1 MERHIELGDVDANI
15 QPQTST
21 FYSRRRQVK
30 RRRFQSDEYSTRG
43 GSNISGSL
51 DGTPITQPLLLILR
65 LLSYYKIQLFSVG
78 PSQTWNLRQTLGEG
92 STFSVDGANLPI
104 WRGLSDLRYRNLDL
118 KGPKEKFYFNDH
130 TQTKWDHNTLVA
142 YKVLVSNKDMDRSM
156 IIVDMIT
163 ELRVLCHPPLQNHP
177 NIVRLLGVAWVREID
192 LGSTLTPAPNQSA
205 EDFEMCNR
213 PTVVVERAP
222 YGSLLD
228 FLRSDEFRAT
238 RSSLVAKVYLC
249 LDVLNG
255 ITVRSSIIFPA
266 SIPKVA
272 SDEKQ
277 ALHACDILHGDIKC
291 ENALVFKT
299 ENGTA
304 ENWRVKISDFGH
316 SILNMEGKTPD
327 EFTRREVL
335 GTDFYSP
342 PELNDA
348 EAILEVANMKSVDIW
363 CWGLLMWKVMIDGA
377 DYAYADGPEI
387 NRDEMQT
394 LREHDRMA
402 TTAKDACEKYLNAH
416 HSRESTG
423 FSTILGV
430 LLDALCPNASDRPNA
445 PSLLSRLKRFS
456 GEK

>member
-1 MERHIELGDVDANI
+1 MERHIELGDVGANI

-30 RRRFQSDEYSTRG
+30 RLRFQSDEYSTRG

-51 DGTPITQPLLLILR
+51 DRTPITQSLLLILR
-65 LLSYYKIQLFSVG
+65 LLSYYKIQLFSVD
-78 PSQTWNLRQTLGEG
+78 PSQKWNLRKTLGVG
-92 STFSVDGANLPI
+92 STFSVDGADLPI
-104 WRGLSDLRYRNLDL
+104 WRTLSNLQYRNLDL
-118 KGPKEKFYFNDH
+118 KGPGEKFYFNDH
-130 TQTKWDHNTLVA
+130 TQTKWDQNTLVA
-142 YKVLVSNKDMDRSM
+142 YKALVTNKDMDRSV
-156 IIVDMIT
+156 ITVDMIT

-192 LGSTLTPAPNQSA
+192 LGSTLTPTPNQNA
-205 EDFEMCNR
+205 EDFKMCAW
-213 PTVVVERAP
+213 PTVVVEKAP
-222 YGSLLD
+222 FGSLLG
-228 FLRSDEFRAT
+228 FLRSDEFKAT

-272 SDEKQ
+272 SDEEQ

-304 ENWRVKISDFGH
+304 ENWRVKISDFSH
-316 SILNMEGKTPD
+316 SILNMEGKTPNK
-327 EFTRREVL
+327 FTRREVL
-335 GTDFYSP
+335 GTNLYSP

-363 CWGLLMWKVMIDGA
+363 CWGMLMWKVMIDGA
-377 DYAYADGPEI
+377 DYTDADGRKI

-402 TTAKDACEKYLNAH
+402 TTAKDACKKYLNAH
-416 HSRESTG
+416 HSREGTS
-423 FSTILGV
+423 FNIILGV
-430 LLDALCPNASDRPNA
+430 LSDALCPNASNRPNA
-445 PSLLSRLKRFS
+445 PSLLSRLKRLS